1 MTKKRVWIGAAMAAF
16 SFVGAATA
24 QPYPVADRVAQRV
37 IAKYQNA
44 TCDQLWANRAA
55 KATQPKSPMEQ
66 RAIQLLQ
73 QDPAMRQY
81 FISQIAAPI
90 ANKMFA
96 CGMIP

>member
-1 MTKKRVWIGAAMAAF
+1 MKKRALVAVVAALGYAGSAL
-16 SFVGAATA
+16 A
-24 QPYPVADRVAQRV
+24 QPYPVADRVAQKV

-44 TCDQLWANRAA
+44 TCDQLWAERAA
-55 KATQPKSPMEQ
+55 KAGQPKPPMEQ

-96 CGMIP
+96 CGMLP

>member
-1 MTKKRVWIGAAMAAF
+1 MPKKRVLIAAAVAVF

-44 TCDQLWANRAA
+44 TCEQLWADRAA
-55 KATQPKSPMEQ
+55 KAGQPKSPMEQ

-81 FISQIAAPI
+81 FINQIAAPV